1 MFISDN
7 HTNDL
12 DDDLGEPQT
21 KGISLVVGPCTKRG
35 RGLGCVTKEKKD
47 FLKKCSKN
55 PFPAILRRKKRRKKV
70 STASKPRGG
79 G

>member
-7 HTNDL
+7 HTNRRWL
-12 DDDLGEPQT
+12 RAAS
-21 KGISLVVGPCTKRG
+21 KKVISLVVGPCTKRG